1 MIATINSE
9 LNNMNRLTWLLCGI
23 VLLISPYYL
32 LAQHGGGRGAGAGR
46 PPTGVSNTDD
56 LKDFKRAVALQAS
69 PDQVIQFQRLT
80 RSTQAARKDA
90 QDLQLLAGSENK
102 PDLLQHADLLTGAVE
117 EALTE
122 NEKFVKGFSA
132 AQKSGLKDTTKKLGK
147 ANSEVTKQSKVL
159 TRGLGHSGNNG
170 RQITSTAEKL
180 EKALGDFQAKQR
192 SIGSEMG
199 IQAEGSAQ

>member
-1 MIATINSE
+1 
-9 LNNMNRLTWLLCGI
+9 
-23 VLLISPYYL
+23 
-32 LAQHGGGRGAGAGR
+32 
-46 PPTGVSNTDD
+46 VSNTDD

-80 RSTQAARKDA
+80 KSTQAARKDA
-90 QDLQLLAGSENK
+90 QDLRLLAGSENK

-159 TRGLGHSGNNG
+159 TRGLGPNGNNG
-170 RQITSTAEKL
+170 RQIISTAEKL
-180 EKALGDFQAKQR
+180 EKALGDFQAKQC